1 MTQERLWQV
10 LDPSWA
16 DPRTLSALL
25 CGSAAAVVLLK
36 WLGRRQIQ
44 QKMEEARRTRD
55 LALER
60 MEKAARRFKQENPGT
75 QTAHILSLTMVELAE
90 KLKEGS
96 LSPESVLYSY
106 MGKALEV
113 TREVNCVVDFIH
125 GCEDQLQKLK
135 KQKEKGLLYGI
146 PVSIKD
152 HINCKGH
159 VSSGGMVKFLGQVKE
174 EDSVVVQVLKSQGA
188 IPFVKTNIPQTMIN
202 YDCSNLIFG
211 QTLNPLNH
219 QKSPGGSS
227 GGEGALIAGGGSILG
242 IGSDVAGSIRLPSS
256 FCGLC
261 GLKPTGNRISKLG
274 VVSSITGMK
283 SVTGML
289 GPMARDVDSLALCMK
304 ALLCE
309 EMFRLDPTLP
319 PLPFDEEVYTSSK
332 PLRIGYYEGDGY
344 FQPSPSMKRAV
355 QQTRKLLQDAG
366 HTLVPF
372 APPKIDYV
380 VDELFTRG
388 IFSDGAAH
396 MVDCFKGDI
405 VDPNLKSQYNTY
417 RLPAL
422 LKKILAIILKPF
434 YPRIA
439 RDLSALCGVGSA
451 KNLWDQHGAVEIYRT
466 EFIAKWR
473 KLRLDVILCPALGP
487 AFNHGYAGKLFAA
500 TSYTNLYNVLNF
512 PAGVVPVSTVT
523 RADEEELKHYR
534 GHYGDPWD
542 QRLKEAVEG
551 AVGLPVAVQCVAL
564 PWQEE
569 LCLRFMKE
577 VEMLVHDT
585 KRNVWGGKE
594 GLLLLP
600 WFSFSLHPWRPED
613 HMMIQQQLRQLLPER
628 EVEPSAA
635 LTLLC
640 GSAAAVVV
648 WKWLGKRQVQKRME
662 EARRTRDEGV
672 KKMAKAVQQF
682 REQVPSVQTDAILSL
697 PLLEL
702 AERLREGSLSPRA
715 VLYTYLEK
723 ALEVTQQTNCL
734 RHFIPECEE
743 QLQAIQRQREK
754 GLLYGIPVSIKE
766 HIGHKGHLSTC
777 GLVQCLGTV
786 VQEDSVLVKV
796 LKRQGAIPFA
806 MTNVPQS
813 LFNYDCSNPI
823 FGQTLNP
830 FNHQKSPGGSSGG
843 EGALVAGGGSILGIG
858 SDIGGSIRLPSS
870 FCGLC
875 GLKPTAKRLSLSGV
889 SGPVSGILAVP
900 CALGPMARDV
910 DSLALCMKA
919 LLCQEMFQL
928 DPTVPPIPFDEE
940 AYSSS
945 APLRI
950 GYYDTDDYFPLPPC
964 MRRAVRETRGGSTGS
979 WAPGEHNH
987 PTRCPQLYSSP
998 LKSPCRNQLV
1008 PFSPPRVHYV
1018 MTELFL
1024 KTFFADGGRAWLD
1037 VFTGGIVDPSLKSQ
1051 VNCCKIPRLGKKL
1064 LALILKPL
1072 FPRLADYLSALA
1084 GVRSVKEMW
1093 NHHHE
1098 IEAYRTEFI
1107 AWWRELQLDVVLC
1120 PVLGPAFTTGYPG
1133 KLLTAISSTMLYN
1146 VLNFPAGVVP
1156 VSTVTEADE
1165 EELKLYQGCCDD
1177 PWDRTL
1183 KQAVAGAVGLPVAV
1197 QCVALPWQEELCLR
1211 FMKEVETLSREKR
1224 AA

>member
-1 MTQERLWQV
+1 
-10 LDPSWA
+10 
-16 DPRTLSALL
+16 
-25 CGSAAAVVLLK
+25 
-36 WLGRRQIQ
+36 GRRQIQ

-60 MEKAARRFKQENPGT
+60 MEKAARRFKQEVIWGGST

-106 MGKALEV
+106 MGKVKALEV

-261 GLKPTGNRISKLG
+261 GLKPTGNRISTSPSACSDRTFVLA
-274 VVSSITGMK
+274 VA
-283 SVTGML
+283 GML

-319 PLPFDEEVYTSSK
+319 PLPFDEQVYTSSK

-422 LKKILAIILKPF
+422 VKKILAIILKPIVSVWTF
-434 YPRIA
+434 Q
-439 RDLSALCGVGSA
+439 LSA
-451 KNLWDQHGAVEIYRT
+451 KNLWDQHGAVEVYRT

-577 VEMLVHDT
+577 VE
-585 KRNVWGGKE
+585 
-594 GLLLLP
+594 
-600 WFSFSLHPWRPED
+600 
-613 HMMIQQQLRQLLPER
+613 
-628 EVEPSAA
+628 
-635 LTLLC
+635 TL
-640 GSAAAVVV
+640 A
-648 WKWLGKRQVQKRME
+648 
-662 EARRTRDEGV
+662 
-672 KKMAKAVQQF
+672 
-682 REQVPSVQTDAILSL
+682 
-697 PLLEL
+697 
-702 AERLREGSLSPRA
+702 
-715 VLYTYLEK
+715 
-723 ALEVTQQTNCL
+723 
-734 RHFIPECEE
+734 H
-743 QLQAIQRQREK
+743 
-754 GLLYGIPVSIKE
+754 
-766 HIGHKGHLSTC
+766 
-777 GLVQCLGTV
+777 
-786 VQEDSVLVKV
+786 
-796 LKRQGAIPFA
+796 
-806 MTNVPQS
+806 
-813 LFNYDCSNPI
+813 
-823 FGQTLNP
+823 
-830 FNHQKSPGGSSGG
+830 
-843 EGALVAGGGSILGIG
+843 
-858 SDIGGSIRLPSS
+858 
-870 FCGLC
+870 
-875 GLKPTAKRLSLSGV
+875 
-889 SGPVSGILAVP
+889 
-900 CALGPMARDV
+900 
-910 DSLALCMKA
+910 
-919 LLCQEMFQL
+919 
-928 DPTVPPIPFDEE
+928 
-940 AYSSS
+940 
-945 APLRI
+945 
-950 GYYDTDDYFPLPPC
+950 
-964 MRRAVRETRGGSTGS
+964 
-979 WAPGEHNH
+979 
-987 PTRCPQLYSSP
+987 
-998 LKSPCRNQLV
+998 
-1008 PFSPPRVHYV
+1008 
-1018 MTELFL
+1018 
-1024 KTFFADGGRAWLD
+1024 
-1037 VFTGGIVDPSLKSQ
+1037 
-1051 VNCCKIPRLGKKL
+1051 
-1064 LALILKPL
+1064 
-1072 FPRLADYLSALA
+1072 
-1084 GVRSVKEMW
+1084 
-1093 NHHHE
+1093 
-1098 IEAYRTEFI
+1098 
-1107 AWWRELQLDVVLC
+1107 
-1120 PVLGPAFTTGYPG
+1120 
-1133 KLLTAISSTMLYN
+1133 
-1146 VLNFPAGVVP
+1146 
-1156 VSTVTEADE
+1156 
-1165 EELKLYQGCCDD
+1165 
-1177 PWDRTL
+1177 
-1183 KQAVAGAVGLPVAV
+1183 
-1197 QCVALPWQEELCLR
+1197 
-1211 FMKEVETLSREKR
+1211 
-1224 AA
+1224 